1 MIMPLIPPGLI
12 FLLGAALIP
21 LFKGRLKK
29 AYLLLVPAIALVE
42 IFSMKPQVGWELQWL
57 NMNLVLLN
65 ADKLSLFVAYVFA
78 IIGFLAILY
87 SLHVDEDTQHIAAFM
102 YVGSSLG
109 VVFAGDFFTVLFF
122 WEIMGITSLMLVWCQ
137 REKESRAAAYRYI
150 LFHVFGG
157 GLLLGGIAALYAA
170 TGSLAVGPITESGL
184 PYILIM
190 LGIGVNTV
198 FIPLHT
204 WLPDT
209 YPRATITG
217 AVFMSVYTT
226 KTGVYLLA
234 RAYPG
239 VEFVAIMGGI
249 MALYGVTF
257 ALMQNDAR
265 KLLSYHIVSQVGY
278 MVAGIGLGTALA
290 INGGIA
296 HLFNHIL
303 YKALLFMTVGSV
315 MYSTGIRNITEMG
328 GLARKMPITT
338 IAFSIAAL
346 SISGFPGFNGFVSKG
361 MVIEA
366 SHSMPIVWV
375 LLELASIGTFLS
387 FLKLGYYGFFRKN
400 DQMKAVEVP
409 YHMRIAMLTTASLCV
424 LLGLYPVV
432 MFNVLPFDAS
442 YVPFELLRV
451 GESTVLFMI
460 TGIAFITLLKVFKP
474 HRHITYDI
482 DTVYRAAGRSFLW
495 FINNPLARG
504 AQWTVDVF
512 LNIKDGL
519 IWVGKNP
526 IGVIYLLLTT
536 VYLRIAALMRSE
548 HEEVYKKTI
557 ERMWKSYPGEPVRR
571 EPIGDA
577 VILVLVFVVVYG
589 VYYLLLR

>member
-1 MIMPLIPPGLI
+1 MIPPGLI
-12 FLLGAALIP
+12 FLLGALPIP
-21 LFKGRLKK
+21 LLKGRVKK
-29 AYLLLVPAIALVE
+29 AYLLLVPAIVLVE
-42 IFSMKPQVGWELQWL
+42 LFSMHPQVGWEFQWL
-57 NMNLVLLN
+57 NMHLVLLN
-65 ADKLSLFVAYVFA
+65 VDRLSLFVAYVFA

-87 SLHVDEDTQHIAAFM
+87 SLHVEDDAQHIASFM

-109 VVFAGDFFTVLFF
+109 VVFAGDFFSVVFF
-122 WEIMGITSLMLVWCQ
+122 WEMMGITSMILVWAQ
-137 REKESRAAAYRYI
+137 REKESRDAAYRYI

-157 GLLLGGIAALYAA
+157 GLLIGGVAAQYAA
-170 TGSLAVGPITESGL
+170 TGSLALGPVSHGL
-184 PYILIM
+184 AYILVL

-234 RAYPG
+234 RTFSG
-239 VEFVAIMGGI
+239 VEAVAIMGGI
-249 MALYGVTF
+249 MAMYGVTF

-290 INGGIA
+290 VNGGIA

-303 YKALLFMTVGSV
+303 YKALLFMTVGAV
-315 MYSTGIRNITEMG
+315 LYSTGIRNITEMG

-338 IAFSIAAL
+338 LAFSIAAL

-366 SHSMPIVWV
+366 AHSMPLVWV

-387 FLKLGYYGFFRKN
+387 FLKLGYYGFFRENRNIEAK
-400 DQMKAVEVP
+400 EVP
-409 YHMRIAMLTTASLCV
+409 YHMRAAMLCTAALCV
-424 LLGLYPVV
+424 LLGVYPAI
-432 MFNVLPFDAS
+432 MFRVLPFEAH
-442 YVPFELLRV
+442 YAPFELLRV
-451 GESTVLFMI
+451 SETTALFMI
-460 TGIAFITLLKVFKP
+460 TGIAFIVLLKVFEP
-474 HRHITYDI
+474 HRTITYDI
-482 DTVYRAAGRSFLW
+482 DYVYRALGRGFLW

-504 AQWTVDVF
+504 SQWTVDVF
-512 LNIKDGL
+512 LHIKDVL
-519 IWVGKNP
+519 IWIGKNP
-526 IGVIYLLLTT
+526 TGAMILLLLTP
-536 VYLRIAALMRSE
+536 YLRLVA
-548 HEEVYKKTI
+548 TI
-557 ERMWKSYPGEPVRR
+557 KSRQEFYRKMIEKMWKSYPGEPVRR

-577 VILVLVFVVVYG
+577 VILVLVFVVAYG
-589 VYYLLLR
+589 VYYLFLR